1 MEAAP
6 RLRLWGHTGFR
17 TTLLSERARVINRLQ
32 KVLDDSNLKLSAV
45 ATDIVGL
52 CARAMLAAA
61 LAGETNPQALAGL
74 ARGKLRAK
82 RAQLEQ
88 AFVGQMGGAAALRA
102 E

>member
-6 RLRLWGHTGFR
+6 RLRLWGHTRFR
-17 TTLLSERARVINRLQ
+17 TTLLSERAGVINRLQ

-52 CARAMLAAA
+52 CARAMLA
-61 LAGETNPQALAGL
+61 GL

-88 AFVGQMGGAAALRA
+88 ALVGQVGGAAALRA

>member
-1 MEAAP
+1 M
-6 RLRLWGHTGFR
+6 
-17 TTLLSERARVINRLQ
+17 INRLQ